1 MLIVSEISDMYR
13 SPDSEK
19 LCSYA
24 GLVPIVRRS
33 GGTSHHGGIIKEG
46 PKWLRWA
53 LTQAVHVHIRYETN
67 LARFYRRLAKTKP
80 NQVGVI
86 ATERKML
93 KTIYWI
99 LRNNEPYHPGPGVV
113 DPVARRRED

>member
-1 MLIVSEISDMYR
+1 MYR

-33 GGTSHHGGIIKEG
+33 GGTSHHGGITKEG
-46 PKWLRWA
+46 SKWLRWA

-80 NQVGVI
+80 N
-86 ATERKML
+86 
-93 KTIYWI
+93 
-99 LRNNEPYHPGPGVV
+99 
-113 DPVARRRED
+113 